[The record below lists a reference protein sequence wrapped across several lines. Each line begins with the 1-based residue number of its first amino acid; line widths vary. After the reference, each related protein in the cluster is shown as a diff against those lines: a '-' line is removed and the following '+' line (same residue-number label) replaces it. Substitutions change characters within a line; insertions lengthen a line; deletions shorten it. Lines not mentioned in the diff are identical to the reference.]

1 MPKAKPVSLSP
12 LKFDKAIEAL
22 IRVAP
27 SRVKS
32 SPQRAKPTCQ
42 RKRKSKLKESNKPHS
57 FKTFYNGIF
66 FRWHSSMPNIVSK
79 KHILWR
85 LPIPIIQRY

>member
-42 RKRKSKLKESNKPHS
+42 RKRKSKLKESN
-57 FKTFYNGIF
+57 
-66 FRWHSSMPNIVSK
+66 
-79 KHILWR
+79 
-85 LPIPIIQRY
+85 